1 MNDKN
6 WSLVFLAWLM
16 ALISSAGSL
25 FFSEIMN
32 YPPCSLCWY
41 QRICMFPLVL
51 ILLRGL
57 FPLDLSVVRYSLP
70 LSLSGTA
77 IAVYHNLLYYKLIPE
92 SLAPCRQGVS
102 CTTTYFEV
110 LGFITIPFLALC
122 SFVAISLVLL
132 LAKRNAP

>member
-1 MNDKN
+1 MNDKK
-6 WSLVFLAWLM
+6 WSLIFLAWLM

-51 ILLRGL
+51 IILRGL
-57 FPLDLSVVRYSLP
+57 FPLDLSVIRYSLP
-70 LSLSGTA
+70 LSFTGTL
-77 IAVYHNLLYYKLIPE
+77 IAVYHNLLYYKIIPE

-102 CTTTYFEV
+102 CLTTYFEF
-110 LGFITIPFLALC
+110 LGFITIPFLSLC
-122 SFVAISLVLL
+122 SFMTISILL
-132 LAKRNAP
+132 IFAKRNA